1 MRREKVAAFF
11 SALACAALLIGG
23 CGRANAAK
31 RAKEDDRPVIVV
43 GSDNYPPFNYEDAS
57 GLPTGIDV
65 DLATEAFG
73 RLGYRAAFLVIDWED
88 KKELVE
94 CGAIDCIWG
103 SFSIDGR
110 EAQYRWTEPYML
122 SRQVVAVRRDSDI
135 YALSDLAGKRV
146 AVQST
151 TKPEE
156 LFLSHAD
163 PRLPALREVFSLQ
176 NRELIYPFLSKGY
189 ADAIAAHETA
199 ILQYMSDY
207 RLEYRILDEPLL
219 TVVFLTAAHSDTVSA
234 RQQMATT
241 IRYIQE
247 QCNRYNRIELASE
260 TKSLM
265 RVMESVGH
273 IARQMAADGE
283 ESAPLSEY
291 AQMGYVSGLIVMDE
305 TGFVLS
311 DYHGTGEAPRQ
322 LGEYLDSP
330 ALLDAALYP
339 EKRYATRFVCA
350 DGSMIDLAAVGRRDA
365 PGIVAAYYRTPVE
378 YLDAFRLSIALM
390 LSGYSPETSGTIVV
404 TGGSRVVASNDETLI
419 GGNAEEMAILR
430 QIRQAYS
437 SGELVRASW
446 PEDSFRRYYGMMG
459 CGRNFYVYVYMP
471 EKTVFATTPQ
481 SMLFALIFY
490 AVVLAFAK
498 AVRFRTAQ
506 SYQERQ
512 YRVQKEY
519 AEKLR
524 AANAELSA
532 AVDQADRANAAKT
545 SFLSRMS
552 HDIRTPLNGII
563 GLLQIDDAH
572 PSDVA
577 LLTANREKMKVA
589 ANHLLSLINDVLQM
603 SKLESGEITLAHEP
617 LDLNRLLRD
626 ILTIVEQRA
635 AEAGVA
641 LEYDRRQFERMKPD
655 CVYGSPLHLRQVF
668 LNVYGN
674 CIKYNKVGGSVTTLC
689 QNVGERDGIVTYR
702 WVIRDTGI
710 GMSRAFLAHI
720 FDPFAQEHTDARSV
734 YHGTG
739 LGMAIVKSLIDKMGG
754 SIEVSSREGEGSE
767 FVITLPFE
775 IAEEL
780 PEPQQAAWETE
791 AADVRGL
798 RILLAEDNALNAEI
812 VKKLLED
819 RGAEVE
825 AASDGRQALEAFES
839 HKPDTYAAILMDVMM
854 PNMDGLDATRAIRAL
869 DRADAKVI
877 PIIAMTA
884 NAFEEDA
891 RKCMEAGMNAH
902 LPKPIR
908 IERLVAVIAGFC
920 GARQA

>member
-1 MRREKVAAFF
+1 MKAKSKADRPSVRLAYMEILL
-11 SALACAALLIGG
+11 ALALL
-23 CGRANAAK
+23 
-31 RAKEDDRPVIVV
+31 
-43 GSDNYPPFNYEDAS
+43 
-57 GLPTGIDV
+57 
-65 DLATEAFG
+65 
-73 RLGYRAAFLVIDWED
+73 
-88 KKELVE
+88 
-94 CGAIDCIWG
+94 GA
-103 SFSIDGR
+103 
-110 EAQYRWTEPYML
+110 
-122 SRQVVAVRRDSDI
+122 
-135 YALSDLAGKRV
+135 
-146 AVQST
+146 
-151 TKPEE
+151 
-156 LFLSHAD
+156 
-163 PRLPALREVFSLQ
+163 
-176 NRELIYPFLSKGY
+176 
-189 ADAIAAHETA
+189 
-199 ILQYMSDY
+199 
-207 RLEYRILDEPLL
+207 
-219 TVVFLTAAHSDTVSA
+219 VFLTAAHSDMVSA
-234 RQQMATT
+234 RQQMAATVQY
-241 IRYIQE
+241 IRE

-265 RVMESVGH
+265 RVMESVGQ
-273 IARQMAADGE
+273 IARQMEADGGAR
-283 ESAPLSEY
+283 APLSEY
-291 AQMGYVSGLIVMDE
+291 AQAGYVSGLVVMDE
-305 TGFVLS
+305 TGRVLS
-311 DYHGTGEAPRQ
+311 DYHETGEAPRQ
-322 LGEYLDSP
+322 LGEYLESP

-339 EKRYATRFVCA
+339 EKRYATRFTCA
-350 DGSMIDLAAVGRRDA
+350 DGSMVDLAAAGRRDA
-365 PGIVAAYYRTPVE
+365 PGVVAAYYRTPVE
-378 YLDAFRLSIALM
+378 YLDSFRLSITLM

-404 TGGSRVVASNDETLI
+404 TSDSKVVASNDETLI

-459 CGRNFYVYVYMP
+459 CGRNFYVYVYMT
-471 EKTVFATTPQ
+471 EKAVFAATPQ
-481 SMLFALIFY
+481 NMLFALIFY
-490 AVVLAFAK
+490 AVIFAFAK
-498 AVRFRTAQ
+498 AIRFRTAQ
-506 SYQERQ
+506 CYQEQQ

-552 HDIRTPLNGII
+552 HDIRTPLNGVI

-572 PSDVA
+572 PNDIA

-617 LDLNRLLRD
+617 LDLNRLSRD

-635 AEAGVA
+635 VEAGVA
-641 LEYDRRQFERMKPD
+641 LEYDRRQFERMKPG

-689 QNVGERDGIVTYR
+689 RVVGERDGIVTYR

-754 SIEVSSREGEGSE
+754 GIEVSSREGEGSE

-780 PEPQQAAWETE
+780 PEPPPAAQETK

-812 VKKLLED
+812 VKKLLAD

-825 AASDGRQALEAFES
+825 ATSDGRQALEAFES
-839 HKPDTYAAILMDVMM
+839 HKPGTYAAILMDVMM

-920 GARQA
+920 GARQG

>member
-1 MRREKVAAFF
+1 MKAKSKADRLSVRLVHMEILL
-11 SALACAALLIGG
+11 ALALLG
-23 CGRANAAK
+23 
-31 RAKEDDRPVIVV
+31 
-43 GSDNYPPFNYEDAS
+43 
-57 GLPTGIDV
+57 
-65 DLATEAFG
+65 
-73 RLGYRAAFLVIDWED
+73 
-88 KKELVE
+88 
-94 CGAIDCIWG
+94 
-103 SFSIDGR
+103 
-110 EAQYRWTEPYML
+110 
-122 SRQVVAVRRDSDI
+122 
-135 YALSDLAGKRV
+135 
-146 AVQST
+146 
-151 TKPEE
+151 
-156 LFLSHAD
+156 
-163 PRLPALREVFSLQ
+163 
-176 NRELIYPFLSKGY
+176 
-189 ADAIAAHETA
+189 
-199 ILQYMSDY
+199 
-207 RLEYRILDEPLL
+207 
-219 TVVFLTAAHSDTVSA
+219 VVFLTAAHSDTVSA

-241 IRYIQE
+241 IQYIQE

-339 EKRYATRFVCA
+339 EKRYATRFACA

-552 HDIRTPLNGII
+552 HD
-563 GLLQIDDAH
+563 
-572 PSDVA
+572 
-577 LLTANREKMKVA
+577 
-589 ANHLLSLINDVLQM
+589 LSLI
-603 SKLESGEITLAHEP
+603 
-617 LDLNRLLRD
+617 
-626 ILTIVEQRA
+626 
-635 AEAGVA
+635 
-641 LEYDRRQFERMKPD
+641 
-655 CVYGSPLHLRQVF
+655 
-668 LNVYGN
+668 
-674 CIKYNKVGGSVTTLC
+674 
-689 QNVGERDGIVTYR
+689 
-702 WVIRDTGI
+702 
-710 GMSRAFLAHI
+710 HI
-720 FDPFAQEHTDARSV
+720 
-734 YHGTG
+734 
-739 LGMAIVKSLIDKMGG
+739 
-754 SIEVSSREGEGSE
+754 
-767 FVITLPFE
+767 
-775 IAEEL
+775 
-780 PEPQQAAWETE
+780 
-791 AADVRGL
+791 
-798 RILLAEDNALNAEI
+798 
-812 VKKLLED
+812 
-819 RGAEVE
+819 
-825 AASDGRQALEAFES
+825 
-839 HKPDTYAAILMDVMM
+839 
-854 PNMDGLDATRAIRAL
+854 
-869 DRADAKVI
+869 
-877 PIIAMTA
+877 
-884 NAFEEDA
+884 
-891 RKCMEAGMNAH
+891 
-902 LPKPIR
+902 
-908 IERLVAVIAGFC
+908 
-920 GARQA
+920 

>member
-1 MRREKVAAFF
+1 MKAKSKADRLSVRLVHMEILL
-11 SALACAALLIGG
+11 ALALLG
-23 CGRANAAK
+23 
-31 RAKEDDRPVIVV
+31 
-43 GSDNYPPFNYEDAS
+43 
-57 GLPTGIDV
+57 
-65 DLATEAFG
+65 
-73 RLGYRAAFLVIDWED
+73 
-88 KKELVE
+88 
-94 CGAIDCIWG
+94 
-103 SFSIDGR
+103 
-110 EAQYRWTEPYML
+110 
-122 SRQVVAVRRDSDI
+122 
-135 YALSDLAGKRV
+135 
-146 AVQST
+146 
-151 TKPEE
+151 
-156 LFLSHAD
+156 
-163 PRLPALREVFSLQ
+163 
-176 NRELIYPFLSKGY
+176 
-189 ADAIAAHETA
+189 
-199 ILQYMSDY
+199 
-207 RLEYRILDEPLL
+207 
-219 TVVFLTAAHSDTVSA
+219 VVFLTAAHSDTVSA

-241 IRYIQE
+241 IQYIQE

-339 EKRYATRFVCA
+339 EKRYATRFACE

-641 LEYDRRQFERMKPD
+641 VGAHPGYPDLQGFGRRDIAMSPDEVYDYILYQIGALQAFCHAAGARMHHVKPH
-655 CVYGSPLHLRQVF
+655 GQL
-668 LNVYGN
+668 
-674 CIKYNKVGGSVTTLC
+674 YNRAAVDPELARAVAAAVHDANLDLVLVGLANSELIRAG
-689 QNVGERDGIVTYR
+689 QAEGIRT
-702 WVIRDTGI
+702 
-710 GMSRAFLAHI
+710 
-720 FDPFAQEHTDARSV
+720 AQEFFADRNYTDE
-734 YHGTG
+734 G
-739 LGMAIVKSLIDKMGG
+739 LL
-754 SIEVSSREGEGSE
+754 VSRKLPDA
-767 FVITLPFE
+767 VITDEDF
-775 IAEEL
+775 AV
-780 PEPQQAAWETE
+780 ARV
-791 AADVRGL
+791 VR
-798 RILLAEDNALNAEI
+798 A
-812 VKKLLED
+812 VKEGAIKSASGKLIT
-819 RGAEVE
+819 V
-825 AASDGRQALEAFES
+825 
-839 HKPDTYAAILMDVMM
+839 KPDTICIHGDNVHALEFA
-854 PNMDGLDATRAIRAL
+854 GKIRTAL
-869 DRADAKVI
+869 
-877 PIIAMTA
+877 T
-884 NAFEEDA
+884 
-891 RKCMEAGMNAH
+891 EAGVEV
-902 LPKPIR
+902 KP
-908 IERLVAVIAGFC
+908 V
-920 GARQA
+920 

>member
-1 MRREKVAAFF
+1 MNDVFMNRELSWLKFNERVLEEAEDERTPLCERLSFASIYQSNLDEFF
-11 SALACAALLIGG
+11 MV
-23 CGRANAAK
+23 R
-31 RAKEDDRPVIVV
+31 V
-43 GSDNYPPFNYEDAS
+43 GSLVDQDDVTPKLRENKTNMTAREQIDA
-57 GLPTGIDV
+57 
-65 DLATEAFG
+65 
-73 RLGYRAAFLVIDWED
+73 VIDRVR
-88 KKELVE
+88 ELN
-94 CGAIDCIWG
+94 G
-103 SFSIDGR
+103 
-110 EAQYRWTEPYML
+110 
-122 SRQVVAVRRDSDI
+122 RRDKVYARLMEKLEEQGVRLVDFRKIGRQESERLERYFDSEIAPLISPSIVGRRQPFPFLRNKDI
-135 YALSDLAGKRV
+135 YAVVVLEGKKGKYKLGIIPCSAGV
-146 AVQST
+146 
-151 TKPEE
+151 
-156 LFLSHAD
+156 F
-163 PRLPALREVFSLQ
+163 PRLIE
-176 NRELIYPFLSKGY
+176 
-189 ADAIAAHETA
+189 
-199 ILQYMSDY
+199 
-207 RLEYRILDEPLL
+207 
-219 TVVFLTAAHSDTVSA
+219 VSA
-234 RQQMATT
+234 SEKTYM
-241 IRYIQE
+241 
-247 QCNRYNRIELASE
+247 LAE
-260 TKSLM
+260 DLILHFIPKVFEGYVVKAKSLM
-265 RVMESVGH
+265 RVMESVDH

-339 EKRYATRFVCA
+339 EKRYATRFACA

-419 GGNAEEMAILR
+419 GGNAGEMAILR

-532 AVDQADRANAAKT
+532 AVDQADRANAATT

-689 QNVGERDGIVTYR
+689 RNVGERDGIVTYR

-791 AADVRGL
+791 TADVRGL
-798 RILLAEDNALNAEI
+798 RILLAEDNELNIEI
-812 VKKLLED
+812 AVFVLENAGVFKQD
-819 RGAEVE
+819 
-825 AASDGRQALEAFES
+825 AAGQQAFVRFMYS
-839 HKPDTYAAILMDVMM
+839 VGFKAAD
-854 PNMDGLDATRAIRAL
+854 
-869 DRADAKVI
+869 
-877 PIIAMTA
+877 
-884 NAFEEDA
+884 
-891 RKCMEAGMNAH
+891 
-902 LPKPIR
+902 
-908 IERLVAVIAGFC
+908 
-920 GARQA
+920 

>member
-1 MRREKVAAFF
+1 MKAKSKADRLSVRLVHMEILL
-11 SALACAALLIGG
+11 ALALLG
-23 CGRANAAK
+23 
-31 RAKEDDRPVIVV
+31 
-43 GSDNYPPFNYEDAS
+43 
-57 GLPTGIDV
+57 
-65 DLATEAFG
+65 
-73 RLGYRAAFLVIDWED
+73 
-88 KKELVE
+88 
-94 CGAIDCIWG
+94 
-103 SFSIDGR
+103 
-110 EAQYRWTEPYML
+110 
-122 SRQVVAVRRDSDI
+122 
-135 YALSDLAGKRV
+135 
-146 AVQST
+146 
-151 TKPEE
+151 
-156 LFLSHAD
+156 
-163 PRLPALREVFSLQ
+163 
-176 NRELIYPFLSKGY
+176 
-189 ADAIAAHETA
+189 
-199 ILQYMSDY
+199 
-207 RLEYRILDEPLL
+207 
-219 TVVFLTAAHSDTVSA
+219 VVFLTAAHSDTVSA

-241 IRYIQE
+241 IRYIRE

-265 RVMESVGH
+265 RVMESVGQ
-273 IARQMAADGE
+273 IARQMEADGE
-283 ESAPLSEY
+283 ARAPLSEY
-291 AQMGYVSGLIVMDE
+291 AQMGYVSGLVVMDE
-305 TGFVLS
+305 TGCVLS

-339 EKRYATRFVCA
+339 EKRYATRFACE

-365 PGIVAAYYRTPVE
+365 PGVVAAYYRTPVE

-404 TGGSRVVASNDETLI
+404 TGGSRVVASNDEALI

-430 QIRQAYS
+430 QIRQAYR
-437 SGELVRASW
+437 SGELVRASR

-471 EKTVFATTPQ
+471 EKAVFATTPQ
-481 SMLFALIFY
+481 NMLFALIFY
-490 AVVLAFAK
+490 AVVLAFIK
-498 AVRFRTAQ
+498 VVRFRTAQ

-552 HDIRTPLNGII
+552 HDIRTPLNGVI

-641 LEYDRRQFERMKPD
+641 LEYDRRQFERMKPG

-689 QNVGERDGIVTYR
+689 RIVGERDGIVTYR

-791 AADVRGL
+791 KADVRGL

-812 VKKLLED
+812 VKKLLAD
-819 RGAEVE
+819 RGAKVEV
-825 AASDGRQALEAFES
+825 ASDGRQALEAFES
-839 HKPDTYAAILMDVMM
+839 HKPGTYAAILMDVMM

-869 DRADAKVI
+869 DRADAKVV

-920 GARQA
+920 GARQG

>member
-1 MRREKVAAFF
+1 MKAKSKADRLSVRLVHMEILL
-11 SALACAALLIGG
+11 ALALLG
-23 CGRANAAK
+23 
-31 RAKEDDRPVIVV
+31 
-43 GSDNYPPFNYEDAS
+43 
-57 GLPTGIDV
+57 
-65 DLATEAFG
+65 
-73 RLGYRAAFLVIDWED
+73 
-88 KKELVE
+88 
-94 CGAIDCIWG
+94 
-103 SFSIDGR
+103 
-110 EAQYRWTEPYML
+110 
-122 SRQVVAVRRDSDI
+122 
-135 YALSDLAGKRV
+135 
-146 AVQST
+146 
-151 TKPEE
+151 
-156 LFLSHAD
+156 
-163 PRLPALREVFSLQ
+163 
-176 NRELIYPFLSKGY
+176 
-189 ADAIAAHETA
+189 
-199 ILQYMSDY
+199 
-207 RLEYRILDEPLL
+207 
-219 TVVFLTAAHSDTVSA
+219 VVFLTAAHSDTVSA
-234 RQQMATT
+234 RQQMETT

-265 RVMESVGH
+265 RVMESVDH

-330 ALLDAALYP
+330 ALLD
-339 EKRYATRFVCA
+339 
-350 DGSMIDLAAVGRRDA
+350 
-365 PGIVAAYYRTPVE
+365 AAYYRTPVE

-572 PSDVA
+572 PSDVV

-780 PEPQQAAWETE
+780 PEPQQAAWGTE

-839 HKPDTYAAILMDVMM
+839 HKPGTYAAILMDVMM

>member
-1 MRREKVAAFF
+1 MKAKSKADRLSVRLVHMEILL
-11 SALACAALLIGG
+11 ALALLG
-23 CGRANAAK
+23 
-31 RAKEDDRPVIVV
+31 
-43 GSDNYPPFNYEDAS
+43 
-57 GLPTGIDV
+57 
-65 DLATEAFG
+65 
-73 RLGYRAAFLVIDWED
+73 
-88 KKELVE
+88 
-94 CGAIDCIWG
+94 
-103 SFSIDGR
+103 
-110 EAQYRWTEPYML
+110 
-122 SRQVVAVRRDSDI
+122 
-135 YALSDLAGKRV
+135 
-146 AVQST
+146 
-151 TKPEE
+151 
-156 LFLSHAD
+156 
-163 PRLPALREVFSLQ
+163 
-176 NRELIYPFLSKGY
+176 
-189 ADAIAAHETA
+189 
-199 ILQYMSDY
+199 
-207 RLEYRILDEPLL
+207 
-219 TVVFLTAAHSDTVSA
+219 VVFLTAAHSDTVSA

-339 EKRYATRFVCA
+339 EKRYATRFACA

-563 GLLQIDDAH
+563 GLLEINAAHPDDA
-572 PSDVA
+572 A
-577 LLTANREKMKVA
+577 LVSANRSKMRTA
-589 ANHLLSLINDVLQM
+589 ADHLLSLINDVLQM
-603 SKLESGEITLAHEP
+603 SKLESGQVILYHEP
-617 LDLNRLLRD
+617 LSLSQLAADVLA
-626 ILTIVEQRA
+626 IVSQRA
-635 AEAGVA
+635 SDSGITM
-641 LEYDRRQFERMKPD
+641 EYTSSPDSLPTDR
-655 CVYGSPLHLRQVF
+655 VYGSPVHLRQIF
-668 LNVYGN
+668 LNIYSN
-674 CIKYNKVGGSVTTLC
+674 CIKYNKPGGKICSRVECLSSDSDT
-689 QNVGERDGIVTYR
+689 VTYR
-702 WVIRDTGI
+702 WTISDTGI
-710 GMSRAFLAHI
+710 GMSPDFLSRI
-720 FDPFAQEHTDARSV
+720 FDPFTQERSDARSV
-734 YHGTG
+734 YQGTG
-739 LGMAIVKSLIDKMGG
+739 LGMPIVKSLVEKMHGT
-754 SIEVSSREGEGSE
+754 IEIHSQEGVGTT
-767 FVITLPFE
+767 FLITLPFQPAPDSDPRSPVAPAPG
-775 IAEEL
+775 I
-780 PEPQQAAWETE
+780 
-791 AADVRGL
+791 RGYKL
-798 RILLAEDNALNAEI
+798 LLAEDNELNADI
-812 VKKLLED
+812 AQTLLED
-819 RGAEVE
+819 AGASVTVV
-825 AASDGRQALEAFES
+825 ADGKQALERFRQD
-839 HKPDTYAAILMDVMM
+839 PPGTYDALLMDMMM
-854 PNMDGLDATRAIRAL
+854 PVMDGLSATRAIRAL
-869 DRADAKVI
+869 DRPDAKTI
-877 PIIAMTA
+877 PIIATTA
-884 NAFEEDA
+884 NAFTDDA
-891 RKCMEAGMNAH
+891 EKCLRAGMNAH
-902 LPKPIR
+902 LPKPLQMQSV
-908 IERLVAVIAGFC
+908 IETLARCC
-920 GARQA
+920 GS

>member
-1 MRREKVAAFF
+1 MKAKSKADRLSVRLVHMEILL
-11 SALACAALLIGG
+11 ALALLG
-23 CGRANAAK
+23 
-31 RAKEDDRPVIVV
+31 
-43 GSDNYPPFNYEDAS
+43 
-57 GLPTGIDV
+57 
-65 DLATEAFG
+65 
-73 RLGYRAAFLVIDWED
+73 
-88 KKELVE
+88 
-94 CGAIDCIWG
+94 
-103 SFSIDGR
+103 
-110 EAQYRWTEPYML
+110 
-122 SRQVVAVRRDSDI
+122 
-135 YALSDLAGKRV
+135 
-146 AVQST
+146 
-151 TKPEE
+151 
-156 LFLSHAD
+156 
-163 PRLPALREVFSLQ
+163 
-176 NRELIYPFLSKGY
+176 
-189 ADAIAAHETA
+189 
-199 ILQYMSDY
+199 
-207 RLEYRILDEPLL
+207 
-219 TVVFLTAAHSDTVSA
+219 VVFLTAVHSDTVSA

-241 IRYIQE
+241 IRYIRE

-350 DGSMIDLAAVGRRDA
+350 DGSMVDLAAVGRRDA
-365 PGIVAAYYRTPVE
+365 PGVVAAYYRTPVE
-378 YLDAFRLSIALM
+378 YLDSFRLSITLM

-404 TGGSRVVASNDETLI
+404 TGDSKVVASNDETLI

-459 CGRNFYVYVYMP
+459 CGRNFYVYMYMP

-506 SYQERQ
+506 SYQEQQ

-626 ILTIVEQRA
+626 ILTIVE
-635 AEAGVA
+635 
-641 LEYDRRQFERMKPD
+641 
-655 CVYGSPLHLRQVF
+655 
-668 LNVYGN
+668 
-674 CIKYNKVGGSVTTLC
+674 
-689 QNVGERDGIVTYR
+689 
-702 WVIRDTGI
+702 
-710 GMSRAFLAHI
+710 
-720 FDPFAQEHTDARSV
+720 
-734 YHGTG
+734 
-739 LGMAIVKSLIDKMGG
+739 
-754 SIEVSSREGEGSE
+754 
-767 FVITLPFE
+767 
-775 IAEEL
+775 
-780 PEPQQAAWETE
+780 
-791 AADVRGL
+791 
-798 RILLAEDNALNAEI
+798 
-812 VKKLLED
+812 
-819 RGAEVE
+819 
-825 AASDGRQALEAFES
+825 
-839 HKPDTYAAILMDVMM
+839 
-854 PNMDGLDATRAIRAL
+854 
-869 DRADAKVI
+869 
-877 PIIAMTA
+877 
-884 NAFEEDA
+884 
-891 RKCMEAGMNAH
+891 
-902 LPKPIR
+902 
-908 IERLVAVIAGFC
+908 
-920 GARQA
+920 